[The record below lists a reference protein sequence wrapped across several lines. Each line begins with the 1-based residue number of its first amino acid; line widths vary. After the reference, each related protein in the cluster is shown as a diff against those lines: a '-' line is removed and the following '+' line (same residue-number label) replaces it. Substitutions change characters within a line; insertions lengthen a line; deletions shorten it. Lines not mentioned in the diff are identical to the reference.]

1 VAALNTLE
9 PEHLADVL
17 AAPRGAV
24 EFLLL
29 GAGPRNSPPPRAV
42 REAFQAARMGLEIM
56 DTPAAI
62 RLYNLLT
69 ADGRRLACA
78 LIAV

>member
-1 VAALNTLE
+1 
-9 PEHLADVL
+9 
-17 AAPRGAV
+17 
-24 EFLLL
+24 
-29 GAGPRNSPPPRAV
+29 
-42 REAFQAARMGLEIM
+42 MGLEIM